1 MALNTTNVP
10 AYRAYYNKATLTDA
24 LLKTYVTEDLVK
36 ESSEYVESLAR
47 NYGVAP
53 ENIADPTPYIVK
65 MIAIYYSYMKAAW
78 LRTVYSLGKETDKDS
93 FRLKWEMYKQA
104 LDELLAQLN
113 ASSFTNGTSARK
125 RKFPAV
131 LGLAR
136 N

>member
-1 MALNTTNVP
+1 MALSQPN
-10 AYRAYYNKATLTDA
+10 YRTYYDANKLTDA
-24 LLKTYVTEDLVK
+24 LLKTYVTEDIVK

-47 NYGVAP
+47 NYGVSP
-53 ENIADPTPYIVK
+53 SNIATPTPYIVK

-93 FRLKWEMYKQA
+93 FRLKWEMYKEA

-113 ASSFTNGTSARK
+113 ASSFTDGTSARK